1 MTGLALVLVLSSA
14 VLHATWNYYAKRVGG
29 GAGFIWL
36 STVIQVVVYAP
47 LALFVVV
54 REQPM
59 IGPAQVVAI
68 VGTAI
73 LNVAY
78 FLLLSRGYRTG
89 DLSLVYPLARGTG
102 PMLST
107 AAAILLLGE
116 RPTPLAL
123 GGAVLI
129 GVGVFIL
136 TGDPRK
142 FRESGAGR
150 AVVYALL
157 TGLIIATYTLWD
169 KRSVSVLLIPP
180 LLYDWS
186 NGFTRTLLLAPYALR
201 HKAEVV
207 CHWREHRTAA
217 MMVGILSPLSYI
229 MFCDTWANSW
239 AALSPTL
246 AASERSI
253 PIMSTGMFSTSQSEI
268 ADNCL
273 CRSGDAL
280 AIAASRP
287 WRCRAILRST
297 TIMKS

>member
-36 STVIQVVVYAP
+36 STIIQAVVYAP
-47 LALFVVV
+47 LALIVVV
-54 REQPM
+54 REQPV
-59 IGPAQVVAI
+59 IGPAQLVAI
-68 VGTAI
+68 VGTATI
-73 LNVAY
+73 HIAY

-107 AAAILLLGE
+107 AGAILLLGE

-169 KRSVSVLLIPP
+169 KRAVSVLLIPP

-186 NGFTRTLLLAPYALR
+186 NGFVRGILLTPYALG
-201 HKAEVV
+201 HKAEIVR
-207 CHWREHRTAA
+207 HWREHRTAA

-229 MFCDTWANSW
+229 MVLTALTFSPVSYVAPTREISILIGTALGARLLAEGDVMRRLG
-239 AALSPTL
+239 AAAVMMTGVVFL
-246 AASERSI
+246 AL
-253 PIMSTGMFSTSQSEI
+253 G
-268 ADNCL
+268 
-273 CRSGDAL
+273 
-280 AIAASRP
+280 
-287 WRCRAILRST
+287 
-297 TIMKS
+297 